1 MIISYTGLPGSGKS
15 YHVVADVLLPAFKK
29 KGTRVFHNVK
39 GINLYLIAFDFELDY
54 YELCER
60 VEFLG
65 DSSGMVP
72 SSEKVVALAVRVL
85 QKQIP
90 SGSVIVIDEL
100 HNVFNSKAN
109 SGIGFKITSEWVEFL
124 SMHRHYGINIF
135 FMTQNADQVEIT
147 FRRQTEFEYHFKN
160 MGFMMMPGS
169 YHGSIYHGKSK
180 QAYKRF
186 KHSYKKH
193 IFPYYKSFN
202 SEVTRDEHGEGYKG
216 RSILKPIHV
225 AIAASLIFFLG
236 YMAFNRKSNVAIAGG
251 KNDGVSGSGLV
262 GGGSQASTG
271 HSAASVG
278 GAAMVAGAGDQV
290 KAVSV
295 PVIVGCVNMDI
306 AGRQVAVMTV
316 QGTDGLFYTVNLPCD
331 GRDVGQGVR
340 MTDKELRVM
349 VMSDA
354 LFFEKQRLAM
364 KYEAEKAGLL

>member
-1 MIISYTGLPGSGKS
+1 M
-15 YHVVADVLLPAFKK
+15 
-29 KGTRVFHNVK
+29 
-39 GINLYLIAFDFELDY
+39 YLVAFDYDLDY

-85 QKQIP
+85 QKEIH

-109 SGIGFKITSEWVEFL
+109 SGIGHKITSEWVEFL

-160 MGFMMMPGS
+160 MGFLMMPGS

-186 KHSYKKH
+186 KHSYNKA

-202 SEVTRDEHGEGYKG
+202 SEVTKDEHGENYKG
-216 RSILKPIHV
+216 RSILKPVHV
-225 AIAASLIFFLG
+225 AIAASLILFLG
-236 YMAFNRKSNVAIAGG
+236 YMAFSRKNNSAIAGMR
-251 KNDGVSGSGLV
+251 NDNIVVNNSVGTGFKAPTGVG
-262 GGGSQASTG
+262 
-271 HSAASVG
+271 AASVAP
-278 GAAMVAGAGDQV
+278 AAMVVGDGDKV
-290 KAVSV
+290 KPVSV
-295 PVIVGCVNMDI
+295 PVIVGCVNMDNI
-306 AGRQVAVMTV
+306 AVMTV
-316 QGTDGLFYTVNLPCD
+316 QGTEGLFYTVNLPCD

-349 VMSDA
+349 AMSDA

-364 KYEAEKAGLL
+364 RYEAEKAGSL